1 MIYDICIY
9 YICECV
15 QHDMMG
21 TYGRFQIW
29 ILDPFNLTGFFSSFK
44 IDWFISEGYFCS
56 KYTPKQYGLEGLTI
70 CIVATPTSSPHCHHS
85 FRRELQGSVVKYSEE
100 MRFSVCA
107 LVAITASVSG
117 FQIPHAVE
125 HRNGE

>member
-1 MIYDICIY
+1 
-9 YICECV
+9 
-15 QHDMMG
+15 MMG

-100 MRFSVCA
+100 MRFSVGA